1 MVLLK
6 KIEEDYIVA
15 LKARE
20 TLRVSVL
27 RMLRAE
33 LKNREKDKRT
43 ALDEQEIVG
52 AVRFMIKKR
61 QEAAD
66 AFRQGGARE
75 KAEQELAE
83 NEILKAYLPAELDEA
98 EQDRLIAEA
107 IEEVGARG
115 PGDLGKVMKIVV
127 PKVAGRAD
135 GKTVNQKV
143 RQALS

>member
-15 LKARE
+15 FKAKE

-61 QEAAD
+61 QEAAE
-66 AFRQGGARE
+66 AFLQGGARE
-75 KAEQELAE
+75 KADQELAE
-83 NEILKAYLPAELDEA
+83 AEMLKAYLPAELDEA
-98 EQDRLIAEA
+98 ELDRLIAEA
-107 IEEVGARG
+107 IEEAGARG
-115 PGDLGKVMKIVV
+115 PGDLGKVMKVVV